1 MPETVAHYQLLDRI
15 GAGALGELFR
25 ARDGRHGRTVALRRL
40 DASIDEAARARL
52 LKELLPLADV
62 SHPFLATLFD
72 AGVADGQAYIASE
85 FVPGETLTRVIAGQ
99 PLNPRRAAE
108 LAAQVA
114 DALAEAHARG
124 FVHGDVRPETVIVT
138 PKGQAKL
145 LELGQSKYTAAGAA
159 RAAVARAAGEDPG
172 PPHAALHY
180 LSPEQ
185 ALGDAADARTDIFSL
200 GAVLYTMLTG
210 KPPFEGAS
218 SSALAVAALQ
228 ATPPPPSRT
237 NPEVPHEID
246 GIVGRAMSKSL
257 DRRYQSAAELAA
269 DLRGAAML
277 LEVRSAQQAE
287 EAIVPETQPQSSA
300 WRTVALALVLVAVVA
315 LGAWLVRG
323 YLL

>member
-25 ARDGRHGRTVALRRL
+25 ARDGQHGRTVALRRL

-52 LKELLPLADV
+52 VKELRPLADV

-72 AGVADGQAYIASE
+72 AGVADGEAYIASE

-124 FVHGDVRPETVIVT
+124 FVHGDVRPENVIVT

-145 LELGQSKYTAAGAA
+145 LELGQTKYTAAGAA
-159 RAAVARAAGEDPG
+159 RAAAARATGETG
-172 PPHAALHY
+172 PPHAALQY

-218 SSALAVAALQ
+218 PGALAVAALQ

-246 GIVGRAMSKSL
+246 GIVARAMAKSL

-277 LEVRSAQQAE
+277 LEVRSAQAE
-287 EAIVPETQPQSSA
+287 EASVPESEPPSSP

-315 LGAWLVRG
+315 LGAWIVRG